1 MKIRQLVVV
10 GAMTVSFAALAGD
23 MSNEKVFN
31 ALDKNGDGI
40 ITKEEAASVEKL
52 VKDWGAIDTDKS
64 GNIEVSEFAALE
76 SAEAYSPVEAE
87 DEPIGAAPTK

>member
-1 MKIRQLVVV
+1 MKIRHVVV
-10 GAMTVSFAALAGD
+10 VSAMTVSFTALAGETG
-23 MSNEKVFN
+23 NENVFN

-52 VKDWGAIDTDKS
+52 VKDWSTIDKNSS
-64 GNIEVSEFAALE
+64 GSIEVSEFAALE
-76 SAEAYSPVEAE
+76 SAEAYAPVETE